1 MFLSPSPSVNALFPF
16 SALTRFCRVLL
27 ASLPLAAFAATE
39 RVDSIAALQSTIHR
53 AAPGDTIIV
62 CNGVYA
68 TSSPLTVRRAG
79 TPEAPITIAAETVGG
94 VEITGTHGFNLAA
107 PAAHVI
113 ISGFTFTHA
122 AGRSTIGVD
131 TSHVRF
137 TRNTFRCTGEGAY
150 LSVIGDDAQIDY
162 NEFGEKKTG
171 GSMLAIGGTGSQV
184 ARRLRVHH
192 NHFHDLSSLGSSSAE
207 MIRYGLSAMSQSNG
221 AGLVEHNLFARC
233 RGEAEMISGRASG
246 ITYRYNTFVDSPS
259 AQFTLRHGNDCSL
272 YGNILRNT
280 EGLRIYG
287 DRHHVYSNYFE
298 RNYIGINL
306 GNGSAEVTTGASLAL
321 HDRPDDCIIAFNTLV
336 DNRTH
341 YQMSRRTPTGL
352 GATRITFSNNL
363 LQGGGTAAKIEGA
376 YVDGVWQ
383 GNILWNVADLLDIP
397 PGAFVIAD
405 PLLTAD
411 ADGIKRIQDGSSAT
425 TAAIGAFSMVT
436 VDLDGQ
442 PRPEQMSVGAD
453 EISAASA
460 VPRLLSVDHVGP
472 HAAIFAPVA
481 TPEAAAPDSAPSP
494 NGSLPTPELTSVP
507 PIP

>member
-1 MFLSPSPSVNALFPF
+1 VNASHRF
-16 SALTRFCRVLL
+16 SALTRSGLVLL
-27 ASLPLAAFAATE
+27 ASLPLTLFAATE
-39 RVDSIAALQSTIHR
+39 MVDSLAALQSTIHR
-53 AAPGDTIIV
+53 AAPGDTIILR
-62 CNGVYA
+62 NGVYT

-79 TPEAPITIAAETVGG
+79 TPEAPITITAETVGG

-107 PAAHVI
+107 PAAHII

-137 TRNTFRCTGEGAY
+137 TRNTFQCTGEGAY

-184 ARRLRVHH
+184 ARRLWVHH
-192 NHFHDLSSLGSSSAE
+192 NFFHDLSSLGSSSAE
-207 MIRYGLSAMSQSNG
+207 MIRYGLSAMSPSNG

-233 RGEAEMISGRASG
+233 RGEAEMISSRASG

-306 GNGSAEVTTGASLAL
+306 GNGSADVATGASLAL

-341 YQMSRRTPTGL
+341 YQMSRRAPAGL
-352 GATRITFSNNL
+352 GASRITFSNNL
-363 LQGGGTAAKIEGA
+363 LQGGGTAVKIEGP

-397 PGAFVIAD
+397 AGAFVIAD
-405 PLLTAD
+405 PLLTPD
-411 ADGIKRIQDGSSAT
+411 SDGIKRIQAGSSAN
-425 TAAIGAFSMVT
+425 AAALGAFARVT
-436 VDLDGQ
+436 VDFEGQ
-442 PRPEQMSVGAD
+442 PRPERMSVGAD
-453 EISAASA
+453 EISEESSAA
-460 VPRLLSVDHVGP
+460 RLLSPNHVGP
-472 HAAIFAPVA
+472 QAAIFQAIPPSEP
-481 TPEAAAPDSAPSP
+481 TPSNPDPRP
-494 NGSLPTPELTSVP
+494 NGGPPTPELTSPP

>member
-1 MFLSPSPSVNALFPF
+1 VNAFLPL
-16 SALTRFCRVLL
+16 SGIIRSGLVLL
-27 ASLPLAAFAATE
+27 AHLPFATLAATE

-53 AAPGDTIIV
+53 AVPGDTIILR
-62 CNGVYA
+62 NGVYT

-94 VEITGTHGFNLAA
+94 VEITGSHGFNLAA
-107 PAAHVI
+107 PAAHII

-122 AGRSTIGVD
+122 AGRSSIGVD

-137 TRNTFRCTGEGAY
+137 TRNTFRGAGEGAY
-150 LSVIGDDAQIDY
+150 LSVSGDDAQIDY

-171 GSMLAIGGTGSQV
+171 GSMLAIGGTGGQV
-184 ARRLRVHH
+184 ARRLWVHH
-192 NHFHDLSSLGSSSAE
+192 NYFHDLNSLGSGSAE

-246 ITYRYNTFVDSPS
+246 ITYRYNTFTDSPS

-272 YGNILRNT
+272 YGNILQNT

-298 RNYIGINL
+298 RNYIAINL
-306 GNGSAEVTTGASLAL
+306 GNGSAEVTTGTSLAL

-341 YQMSRRTPTGL
+341 YQMSRRTPTAL
-352 GATRITFSNNL
+352 GASRITFSNNL
-363 LQGGGTAAKIEGA
+363 LQGGGTAAKIEGP
-376 YVDGVWQ
+376 YVEGVWQ
-383 GNILWNVADLLDIP
+383 GNILWNVADLLDLP
-397 PGAFVIAD
+397 TGAFVIAD
-405 PLLTAD
+405 PLLTAGS
-411 ADGIKRIQDGSSAT
+411 DGIKRIQNGSAANA
-425 TAAIGAFSMVT
+425 AAIGTFARVT

-442 PRPEQMSVGAD
+442 PRPEKMSVGAH
-453 EISAASA
+453 EVSPEPA
-460 VPRLLSVDHVGP
+460 VARLLSTDQVGP
-472 HAAIFAPVA
+472 QAAIFQSGP
-481 TPEAAAPDSAPSP
+481 TPESAPSDLPPRP
-494 NGSLPTPELTSVP
+494 NGSHPTRELTSVP